1 MALEPQQLPRRRS
14 RLTSLN
20 QISQHF
26 EPRQLPI
33 AHQSNRHP
41 KQPPQIPRGVSS
53 LIGRRVTF

>member
-20 QISQHF
+20 QISQHL

-33 AHQSNRHP
+33 AHQLNRHL
-41 KQPPQIPRGVSS
+41 KHPPEIPGAVSS